1 MIDDFSSKEE
11 NNNLYIECTDAQQPT
26 SYITMKIVAFLNAR
40 HYMVFADKK
49 GKSHGHSWQLQAEAR
64 VPVKYNSFIKFEDLD
79 KLLNKLLAPYQRSI
93 LNEVPPFDSIEPL
106 TENISVYFFNSLS
119 NALNNL
125 DVDLVK
131 LSVWENPTKGIEIT
145 QRLPQYFSSGDNKT
159 VPVSV
164 IEKTLKEAALG
175 IDNDNSLS
183 TSSLPSNLEQDINKI
198 NGEIL
203 SGNALVSEAPISTT
217 DIISEHNNFLEVTDG
232 VDNEQQAES
241 ENAPHSGWPE
251 RVVERIT
258 IHLNLRDNSVKEQV
272 EHSSY
277 PLWQIALA
285 ILVISGVAIWAY
297 WPLLSPGSPHL
308 FQYGSDTWCHLLK
321 AKFLSQQLQIGDY
334 YPHFFSY
341 WQNGIEPFR
350 YWAPLPYMIL
360 ALINLLVGNIF
371 ASTDYYIV
379 GCAIIGGLSWLVF
392 RNRIGLLPAVLG
404 GVIWVF
410 WIDNLN
416 VAFTSGNYP
425 RLMAIA
431 LLPLLIE
438 FFSRTVENKGNRVKC
453 FLITLVLI
461 HIIVLCHAM
470 IAAVYCVALMVFAI
484 IRWLAGDI
492 SFKGLINGGIALA
505 VGVLTSCWW
514 LLPSLTGGGSGFS
527 SESMSG
533 NIIFVPFNIS
543 LNPAFRYSEFYWGI
557 CLLAVI
563 PILLFGWRQLTGWV
577 KCLLITGFLMFLLT
591 IPPMQPI
598 HAIFPLHTLLWPVR
612 FSSFWSVAFIISVF
626 SLTTSISSFTTA
638 KYKKLATIGIVI
650 IAFLVMSLDSY
661 GSLRLL
667 ISCRQPLEPLVANVE
682 SIRKTP
688 GWKVA
693 TLDLSKLGSS
703 PSYLLAEV
711 AGREQVFGWAW
722 QGAKTAQ
729 NLMLINM
736 ALENEWYP
744 YVFQRLS
751 YMGTTDLMT
760 FQDAIKNTGMF
771 EKQANQAG
779 FKQEMVS
786 GALQH
791 WHGIDYPYLT
801 EYQKQGLAVGKHA
814 SIFAMQFP
822 TLEIGSSPRIDD
834 YSLQQL
840 QEYKT
845 LVLSG
850 TAWASETRAEKLI
863 VQYARSGGR
872 VLVDLTGFHND
883 VMSRQTKFLGV
894 YGEPV
899 ALTHRIS
906 YKSNAESGELRSFA
920 QKEWRCIIPQGLDG
934 IDIAFEHYG
943 NDAALLGHKMVAPN
957 IPVYFL
963 GANLG
968 YHGFLTHD
976 PIVARILQDILQISP
991 DFQAPEFCY
1000 IRDYCSS
1007 TQGCTMTYNTDRQLQ
1022 SIIPVAAL
1030 DGMKVNVDGKPVSTN
1045 ICENLILAILPP
1057 GEHQIEL
1064 ELQKAPVYYWGQ
1076 WLSLLSIITIIFVLI
1091 GRSVYLRNGVKGDTD
1106 VHNHSVI
1113 NNTKE

>member
-1 MIDDFSSKEE
+1 LKNMIDDFSSKER
-11 NNNLYIECTDAQQPT
+11 NNDLNIEYSDAEQQI

-49 GKSHGHSWQLQAEAR
+49 GKPHGHSWQLQAEAR

-93 LNEVPPFDSIEPL
+93 LNEVPPFDRIEPL

-119 NALNNL
+119 NALDNL
-125 DVDLVK
+125 GVDLVK

-145 QRLPQYFSSGDNKT
+145 ERLPQYFSSQDNKS
-159 VPVSV
+159 VPASV
-164 IEKTLKEAALG
+164 IEKTLNEAAPGL
-175 IDNDNSLS
+175 DNDNSLS
-183 TSSLPSNLEQDINKI
+183 TSPPPSNLEQDINEI

-203 SGNALVSEAPISTT
+203 SGDEPISEELVTT
-217 DIISEHNNFLEVTDG
+217 DIIPEHNHPSEGTDRI
-232 VDNEQQAES
+232 DNEKQAES
-241 ENAPHSGWPE
+241 ENAPHSSWPE
-251 RVVERIT
+251 RVMERIKT
-258 IHLNLRDNSVKEQV
+258 YLSLGGSSVEEQV

-277 PLWQIALA
+277 PLWQIILA

-297 WPLLSPGSPHL
+297 WPLITPGSPHL

-321 AKFLSQQLQIGDY
+321 AKFLSQQLQTGDY
-334 YPHFFSY
+334 YPRFFSY

-350 YWAPLPYMIL
+350 YWAPLPYIIL
-360 ALINLLVGNIF
+360 ALINLLVGSIF

-431 LLPLLIE
+431 LLPLLLE
-438 FFSRTVENKGNRVKC
+438 FFSRTVENKDRRVKY

-461 HIIVLCHAM
+461 HMIILCHAM

-484 IRWLAGDI
+484 IWWLAGGI
-492 SFKGLINGGIALA
+492 SFKGLINGGIALVA
-505 VGVLTSCWW
+505 GILTSCWW
-514 LLPSLTGGGSGFS
+514 LLPSLTSGGSGFS

-543 LNPAFRYSEFYWGI
+543 LNPVFRYSEFYWGI

-563 PILLFGWRQLTGWV
+563 PILLFGWRQLTGWA
-577 KCLLITGFLMFLLT
+577 KCLLITGFLMFFLT
-591 IPPMQPI
+591 IPPMEAI
-598 HAIFPLHTLLWPVR
+598 HAILPLHTLLWPVR
-612 FSSFWSVAFIISVF
+612 FSSFWSITFIIGVF
-626 SLTTSISSFTTA
+626 SLITSISSFTTV
-638 KYKKLATIGIVI
+638 KHKRLVTIGIVI

-661 GSLRLL
+661 GSLKLL

-682 SIRKTP
+682 SIRETP

-703 PSYLLAEV
+703 PSYLLTEV

-760 FQDAIKNTGMF
+760 FQDAVKDSRMF

-779 FKQEMVS
+779 FKQKMLRA
-786 GALQH
+786 ALQH
-791 WHGIDYPYLT
+791 WHGIDYPYLA
-801 EYQKQGLAVGKHA
+801 EYHKQGLAVGKHA

-822 TLEIGSSPRIDD
+822 ALEIGSSPRIDD
-834 YSLQQL
+834 YNLQQL
-840 QEYKT
+840 QEYRT

-850 TAWASETRAEKLI
+850 ASWKSQDAAEKLI
-863 VQYARSGGR
+863 VQYARTGGK
-872 VLVDLTGFHND
+872 VLVDLTGFRND
-883 VMSRQTKFLGV
+883 VMSRQPKFLDV
-894 YGEPV
+894 YGEAI
-899 ALTHRIS
+899 ALTQRINFE
-906 YKSNAESGELRSFA
+906 YNNESGELQPFA
-920 QKEWRCIIPQGLDG
+920 QKDWRCIIPQGLDG
-934 IDIAFEHYG
+934 IDIVFEHYG
-943 NDAALLGHKMVAPN
+943 HNAALMGYKMVAPDT
-957 IPVYFL
+957 PVYFL

-976 PIVARILQDILQISP
+976 PIVAWILQDVLEMSP

-1000 IRDYCSS
+1000 IRNYCSS
-1007 TQGCTMTYNTDRQLQ
+1007 TQGCTMTYNTERQLQ

-1030 DGMKVNVDGKPVSTN
+1030 DGMKVKVDGKSVSTN
-1045 ICENLILAILPP
+1045 ICENLIIAILPA

-1076 WLSLLSIITIIFVLI
+1076 WVSLVSIIAIVFVLI
-1091 GRSVYLRNGVKGDTD
+1091 RYSIYLRNGIKKD
-1106 VHNHSVI
+1106 
-1113 NNTKE
+1113 EER

>member
-1 MIDDFSSKEE
+1 MIDNFSSKE
-11 NNNLYIECTDAQQPT
+11 NNNDLNIECSNAKQLT

-49 GKSHGHSWQLQAEAR
+49 GKPHGHSWQLQAEAR
-64 VPVKYNSFIKFEDLD
+64 VPVKYDSFIKFEDLD

-106 TENISVYFFNSLS
+106 TENISVYFFNSLYD
-119 NALNNL
+119 ALGNL
-125 DVDLVK
+125 DVDLVR

-145 QRLPQYFSSGDNKT
+145 ERLPQYFSSQDNKS

-164 IEKTLKEAALG
+164 VEKTLKEAATG
-175 IDNDNSLS
+175 VDNDDLLS
-183 TSSLPSNLEQDINKI
+183 PSPPPPDLERDIN
-198 NGEIL
+198 EIIGIL
-203 SGNALVSEAPISTT
+203 LGDEPVSQALVSNSDTPSDYNSPA
-217 DIISEHNNFLEVTDG
+217 EVTDR
-232 VDNEQQAES
+232 VDNEKQAES
-241 ENAPHSGWPE
+241 ENAPHSSWPE
-251 RVVERIT
+251 GIIERIKT
-258 IHLNLRDNSVKEQV
+258 HLSLRASSVEEQA
-272 EHSSY
+272 EHSPY
-277 PLWQIALA
+277 PLWQIILA

-297 WPLLSPGSPHL
+297 WPLISPGSPHL

-321 AKFLSQQLQIGDY
+321 AKFLSRQLQVGDY

-350 YWAPLPYMIL
+350 YWAPLPYMVL

-379 GCAIIGGLSWLVF
+379 GCAIFGGLSWLVF
-392 RNRIGLLPAVLG
+392 RNRIGLLPATLG
-404 GVIWVF
+404 GIIWVF

-416 VAFTSGNYP
+416 VAFSSGNYP

-431 LLPLLIE
+431 LLPLLLE
-438 FFSRTVENKGNRVKC
+438 LFSRTVENKGHRVKC

-470 IAAVYCVALMVFAI
+470 IAAVYCVALMAFAI
-484 IRWLAGDI
+484 IWWLAGGI
-492 SFKGLINGGIALA
+492 SFKGLINGGIALVA
-505 VGVLTSCWW
+505 GILTSCWW

-591 IPPMQPI
+591 IPPMQAI

-612 FSSFWSVAFIISVF
+612 FSSFWSIAFIIGVF
-626 SLTTSISSFTTA
+626 SLITPISSFTIT
-638 KYKKLATIGIVI
+638 KYKKLATIVVVI
-650 IAFLVMSLDSY
+650 IAFLVMSFDSY
-661 GSLRLL
+661 SSLKLL
-667 ISCRQPLEPLVANVE
+667 ITSRQPLEPLVANVE
-682 SIRKTP
+682 SIRETP

-703 PSYLLAEV
+703 PSYLLTEV

-760 FQDAIKNTGMF
+760 FQDAVKNTGMF

-779 FKQEMVS
+779 FKQVMVS

-791 WHGIDYPYLT
+791 WHRLDFPYLA

-822 TLEIGSSPRIDD
+822 ALEIGSSPRIDD
-834 YSLQQL
+834 YNLQQL
-840 QEYKT
+840 QQYKT

-850 TAWASETRAEKLI
+850 ASWISEEKAEKLI
-863 VQYARSGGR
+863 IQYARSGGR
-872 VLVDLTGFHND
+872 VLVDLTGFHTD
-883 VMSRQTKFLGV
+883 IMSRQAKFLEV

-899 ALTHRIS
+899 ALNRKINFE
-906 YKSNAESGELRSFA
+906 SNGESGELRSFA
-920 QKEWRCIIPQGLDG
+920 QKDWRCIIPQGLDG
-934 IDIAFEHYG
+934 IDIVFKHYG
-943 NDAALLGHKMVAPN
+943 NDAALLGYKMVAPN
-957 IPVYFL
+957 VPVYFL

-976 PIVARILQDILQISP
+976 PVVTRILEDILQISP
-991 DFQAPEFCY
+991 DFQAPELCY
-1000 IRDYCSS
+1000 IGNYCSS
-1007 TQGCTMTYNTDRQLQ
+1007 TQGCTMTYEADKPL
-1022 SIIPVAAL
+1022 SAIIPVAAL
-1030 DGMKVNVDGKPVSTN
+1030 DGMKVKVDGKPAYTS
-1045 ICENLILAILPP
+1045 ICENLIYATLPA

-1064 ELQKAPVYYWGQ
+1064 GLQKAPVYYWGQ
-1076 WLSLLSIITIIFVLI
+1076 WLSLLSIIAIVFVLI
-1091 GRSVYLRNGVKGDTD
+1091 GRSVYVKNSVKEDIDGY
-1106 VHNHSVI
+1106 NRSVI